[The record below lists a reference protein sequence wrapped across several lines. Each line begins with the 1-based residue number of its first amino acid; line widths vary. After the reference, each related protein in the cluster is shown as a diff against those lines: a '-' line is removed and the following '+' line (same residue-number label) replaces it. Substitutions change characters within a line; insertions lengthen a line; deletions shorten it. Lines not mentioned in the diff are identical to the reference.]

1 MYYKCELLVDGYSYQ
16 VTDNLVNWDD
26 ITTSFKR
33 GDYDGVVRS
42 FSTKFEFSNAAYSLL
57 KRVFREKYLQASAS
71 VVFYT
76 RNNSWLWNERFR
88 CSLDFSTFQDNGS
101 TISISAVD
109 DSVAALIKSKK
120 GTQYEY
126 VVSELTEGKYL
137 FYDRIDIE
145 NNIKYIVVGES
156 TNDDGDTTF
165 EINSNRDN
173 NYATSKDVQAEYTS
187 AEVVKNSGF
196 IYFDIPQ
203 DESAYPFFVSESK
216 TVQISLSGILKL
228 KGYNSTNVKSI
239 RVFISRKKR
248 ASVSVFN
255 ESFTPNGEVHTIQID
270 TLFSLSLE
278 EKLHVYFEIYR
289 TDAGTKDANVSVDIL
304 NGSQFEISFYS
315 RSDSVNIDIVTPVK
329 LLNRLLQSING
340 GQEGITGE
348 IASGVDK
355 RLDECM
361 IVPAESARGLKNA
374 KLYCSYTK
382 FVDWMNAEFGF
393 VPVIGEDKVAFVHRS
408 SLFSKNIVKDFG
420 DNIRSFEYNVNS
432 ALIYSRVR
440 AGYDKQDYDS
450 VNGRDEFHFTNE
462 YTTGVTLT
470 ENSLELISPFRAD
483 AYGIEFLVQKRGE
496 DTTDSDSDN
505 DVFFVNAKL
514 VSIDGRYRLVRTIN
528 GGPSISGVISPDT
541 MFNAVYSPRYM
552 IEANRRFIGAFT
564 NTLDFASSDG
574 NSDVVIDG
582 VPEKIDIQL
591 SEGER
596 LFTVGELSVE
606 SGDMKAPEDLTGLIS
621 IEKGGET
628 YHGYIKDGKF
638 NYGRAEAVKYTLIV
652 ESIK

>member
-1 MYYKCELLVDGYSYQ
+1 MYYRCELLVDGYSYQ

-109 DSVAALIKSKK
+109 DSLAALIKAKK

-137 FYDRIDIE
+137 YYDGIEMNQNVNWLVAGNSIEDSTDISVKLE
-145 NNIKYIVVGES
+145 AALLNQKYFPLVVGASETSIGGYITYGDTFQQDVSKNDKDTFLFRAERNITCFLNVSISFKVAANKALSMQLIKVGLDGSETEIAGTFVNDEHPETIFLLSYMNNITLLEGEYCFIKYGSIKEM
-156 TNDDGDTTF
+156 TLT
-165 EINSNRDN
+165 IRDP
-173 NYATSKDVQAEYTS
+173 Y
-187 AEVVKNSGF
+187 
-196 IYFDIPQ
+196 
-203 DESAYPFFVSESK
+203 
-216 TVQISLSGILKL
+216 ISL
-228 KGYNSTNVKSI
+228 NW
-239 RVFISRKKR
+239 
-248 ASVSVFN
+248 
-255 ESFTPNGEVHTIQID
+255 
-270 TLFSLSLE
+270 
-278 EKLHVYFEIYR
+278 
-289 TDAGTKDANVSVDIL
+289 DARI
-304 NGSQFEISFYS
+304 IP
-315 RSDSVNIDIVTPVK
+315 VNIDIVTPVK
-329 LLNRLLQSING
+329 LLNRILQSING

-348 IASGVDK
+348 IVSGVDK

-382 FVDWMNAEFGF
+382 FVDWMQAEFGF
-393 VPVIGEDKVAFVHRS
+393 VPVIGEDKVTFVHRN
-408 SLFSKNIVKDFG
+408 SLFSKNVVKDFG

-606 SGDMKAPEDLTGLIS
+606 SGDMKSPEDLTGLIS

-638 NYGRAEAVKYTLIV
+638 NYGRSEAVKYTLIV

>member
-42 FSTKFEFSNAAYSLL
+42 FSAKFEFSNAAYSLL

-109 DSVAALIKSKK
+109 DSVAALIKAKK

-137 FYDRIDIE
+137 YYDGIKMNQNVNWLVAGNSIEDSTDISVKLE
-145 NNIKYIVVGES
+145 AALLNQKYFPLVVGASETSIGGYITYGDTFQQDVSKNDKDTFLFRAERNITCFLNVSISFKVAANKALSMQLIKVGLDGSETEIAGTFVNDEHPETIFLLSYMNNITLLEGEYCFIKYGSIKEM
-156 TNDDGDTTF
+156 TLTIR
-165 EINSNRDN
+165 EP
-173 NYATSKDVQAEYTS
+173 Y
-187 AEVVKNSGF
+187 
-196 IYFDIPQ
+196 
-203 DESAYPFFVSESK
+203 
-216 TVQISLSGILKL
+216 ISL
-228 KGYNSTNVKSI
+228 NW
-239 RVFISRKKR
+239 
-248 ASVSVFN
+248 
-255 ESFTPNGEVHTIQID
+255 
-270 TLFSLSLE
+270 
-278 EKLHVYFEIYR
+278 
-289 TDAGTKDANVSVDIL
+289 DARI
-304 NGSQFEISFYS
+304 IP
-315 RSDSVNIDIVTPVK
+315 VNIDIVTPVK

-348 IASGVDK
+348 IVSGVDK

-382 FVDWMNAEFGF
+382 FVDWMQAEFGF
-393 VPVIGEDKVAFVHRS
+393 VPVIGEDKVTFVHRS

-528 GGPSISGVISPDT
+528 GGPSISGVISPET

-606 SGDMKAPEDLTGLIS
+606 SGDMKSPEDLTGLIS

>member
-42 FSTKFEFSNAAYSLL
+42 FSTKFEFSNAAYNLL
-57 KRVFREKYLQASAS
+57 KRVFRNKYLQASAS

-88 CSLDFSTFQDNGS
+88 CSLDFSTFQDNGN

-109 DSVAALIKSKK
+109 DSLAALIKAKK

-126 VVSELTEGKYL
+126 AVSELTEGKYL
-137 FYDRIDIE
+137 YYDGIKMNQNVNWLVAGNSIEDSTDISVKLE
-145 NNIKYIVVGES
+145 AALLNQKYFPLVVGASETSIGGYITYGDTFQQDVSKNDKDTFLFRAERNITCFLNVSISFKVAANKALSMQLIKVGLDGSETEIAGTFVNDEHPETIFLLSYMNNITLLEGEYCFIKYGSIKEM
-156 TNDDGDTTF
+156 TLTIR
-165 EINSNRDN
+165 EP
-173 NYATSKDVQAEYTS
+173 Y
-187 AEVVKNSGF
+187 
-196 IYFDIPQ
+196 
-203 DESAYPFFVSESK
+203 
-216 TVQISLSGILKL
+216 ISL
-228 KGYNSTNVKSI
+228 NW
-239 RVFISRKKR
+239 
-248 ASVSVFN
+248 
-255 ESFTPNGEVHTIQID
+255 
-270 TLFSLSLE
+270 
-278 EKLHVYFEIYR
+278 
-289 TDAGTKDANVSVDIL
+289 DARI
-304 NGSQFEISFYS
+304 IP
-315 RSDSVNIDIVTPVK
+315 VNIDIVTPVK

-393 VPVIGEDKVAFVHRS
+393 VPVIGEDKVTFVHRS
-408 SLFSKNIVKDFG
+408 SLFAKNIVKDFG
-420 DNIRSFEYNVNS
+420 DNIQSFEYNVNS
-432 ALIYSRVR
+432 ELIYSRVR

-462 YTTGVTLT
+462 YTTGVTMT
-470 ENSLELISPFRAD
+470 ENTLELISPFRAD

-628 YHGYIKDGKF
+628 YYGYIKDGKF

>member
-42 FSTKFEFSNAAYSLL
+42 FSTKFEFSNAAYNLL
-57 KRVFREKYLQASAS
+57 KRVFRDKYLQASAN

-88 CSLDFSTFQDNGS
+88 CSLDFSTFQDDGN

-109 DSVAALIKSKK
+109 DSLAALIKAKK

-126 VVSELTEGKYL
+126 AVSELTEGKYL
-137 FYDRIDIE
+137 YYDGIKMNQNVNWLVAGNSIEDSTDISVKLE
-145 NNIKYIVVGES
+145 AALLNQKYFPLVVGASETSIGGYITYGDTFQQDVSKNDKDTFLFRAERNITCFLNVSISFKVAANKALSMQLIKVGLDGSETEIAGTFVNDEHPETIFLLSYMNNITLLEGEYCFIKYGS
-156 TNDDGDTTF
+156 TKEMTLT
-165 EINSNRDN
+165 IRDP
-173 NYATSKDVQAEYTS
+173 Y
-187 AEVVKNSGF
+187 
-196 IYFDIPQ
+196 
-203 DESAYPFFVSESK
+203 
-216 TVQISLSGILKL
+216 ISL
-228 KGYNSTNVKSI
+228 NW
-239 RVFISRKKR
+239 
-248 ASVSVFN
+248 
-255 ESFTPNGEVHTIQID
+255 
-270 TLFSLSLE
+270 
-278 EKLHVYFEIYR
+278 
-289 TDAGTKDANVSVDIL
+289 DARI
-304 NGSQFEISFYS
+304 IP
-315 RSDSVNIDIVTPVK
+315 VNIDIVTPVK

-393 VPVIGEDKVAFVHRS
+393 VPVIGEDKVTFVHRS

-420 DNIRSFEYNVNS
+420 DNIQSFEYNVNS

-440 AGYDKQDYDS
+440 SGYDKQDYDS

-462 YTTGVTLT
+462 YSTRVTLT
-470 ENSLELISPFRAD
+470 ENTLELISPFRAD

-505 DVFFVNAKL
+505 DVFFVNARL
-514 VSIDGRYRLVRTIN
+514 ASIDGGYRLIRKIN

-552 IEANRRFIGAFT
+552 IEANRKFIGAFT

-582 VPEKIDIQL
+582 VYEKTDIQL
-591 SEGER
+591 TEGER
-596 LFTVGELSVE
+596 LFTVGEVSVE
-606 SGDMKAPEDLTGLIS
+606 SGDMKVPDDLTGLIS

-638 NYGRAEAVKYTLIV
+638 NYGRSEAAKYTLIV